1 MNRPAQ
7 VKLQFTMK
15 HCHVFNR
22 VKFVDNQDW
31 ESLGDKTFFC
41 KFLKTN
47 IVTGTN
53 ASQTNYLEFLLKTK
67 IRTINSNNVM
77 K

>member
-1 MNRPAQ
+1 MFRVETDKLIKCVLYSEDNESFLYPAQ

-15 HCHVFNR
+15 YCHVFNR
-22 VKFVDNQDW
+22 VKFVDNQEW

-53 ASQTNYLEFLLKTK
+53 AF
-67 IRTINSNNVM
+67 
-77 K
+77 

>member
-15 HCHVFNR
+15 YCHVFNR

-53 ASQTNYLEFLLKTK
+53 AS
-67 IRTINSNNVM
+67 
-77 K
+77 